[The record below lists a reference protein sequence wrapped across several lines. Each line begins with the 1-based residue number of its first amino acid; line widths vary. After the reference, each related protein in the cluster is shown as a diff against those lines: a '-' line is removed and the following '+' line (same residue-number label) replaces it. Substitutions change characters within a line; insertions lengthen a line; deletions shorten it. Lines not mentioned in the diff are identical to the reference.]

1 MFNKLFSEMN
11 LNPQIFLFWFSLVK
25 VGGGW
30 WWNSDE
36 VNISNKIKLGSHLSF
51 YIFNISH
58 HVIKFSLFSLD

>member
-1 MFNKLFSEMN
+1 MLNPSLFRYESNVIYCYFYSSMFNKLFSEMN

-36 VNISNKIKLGSHLSF
+36 VNISNR
-51 YIFNISH
+51 
-58 HVIKFSLFSLD
+58 